1 MYKGALT
8 ALFAAALRLAPASI
22 PTEPPPQSRI
32 SPAPRGSEAHPFR
45 LGTAG
50 RPFGW
55 STAIGD
61 LNADGRLDY
70 AIADRV
76 GRRASGFEYALEL
89 SISGVGSR
97 RVSFDSPDEAL
108 DVTLRDVNHDHILD
122 VVVTALLSRT
132 VVRVL
137 LNDGAGRFH
146 DAPTA
151 AAVTAWQSAG
161 SLTGGAQP
169 PDAAAVNS
177 TRRRLPHV
185 PGSVSTSRCSLA
197 TIAPPGERD
206 DAVAYSLCTTR
217 LRSRAPPS
225 AAVFIL
231 A

>member
-1 MYKGALT
+1 MYKGALA
-8 ALFAAALRLAPASI
+8 ALFVAALRLAPASI

-45 LGTAG
+45 LGTAA

-97 RVSFDSPDEAL
+97 LVSFDSPQDAL
-108 DVTLRDVNHDHILD
+108 DVTLRDVNHDHTLD

-137 LNDGAGRFH
+137 LN
-146 DAPTA
+146 
-151 AAVTAWQSAG
+151 
-161 SLTGGAQP
+161 
-169 PDAAAVNS
+169 AAAVNS
-177 TRRRLPHV
+177 TRRRVPHV
-185 PGSVSTSRCSLA
+185 PGSVSTSRRSLA
-197 TIAPPGERD
+197 TIAHPGERD